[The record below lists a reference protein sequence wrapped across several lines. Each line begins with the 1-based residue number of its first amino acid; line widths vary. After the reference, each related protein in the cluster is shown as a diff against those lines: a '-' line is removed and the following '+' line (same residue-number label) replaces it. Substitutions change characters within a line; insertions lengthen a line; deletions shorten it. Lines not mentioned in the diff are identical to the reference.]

1 MATVTVRSV
10 KCEQR
15 CFCHSVNTALKADP
29 ALYTTMCYL
38 GIYYDITTK
47 KPLALSPWIYARPI
61 VIGGNWATNKTIAT
75 DNFNSYLIICHKT
88 LFTTDLSLRTK
99 NRHQRT
105 TRRAP
110 PAMKAVFNLRS
121 LVDALIK
128 GLPRKCPPGPESQ
141 VH

>member
-1 MATVTVRSV
+1 MVPSFAYTSPTSLFYYNAPSPAAIVMTTVTVQNV

-15 CFCHSVNTALKADP
+15 CFCHSVNTALRADP

-88 LFTTDLSLRTK
+88 PLLPPTLHFV
-99 NRHQRT
+99 
-105 TRRAP
+105 RRIGI
-110 PAMKAVFNLRS
+110 S
-121 LVDALIK
+121 
-128 GLPRKCPPGPESQ
+128 GLPAEHLQP
-141 VH
+141 